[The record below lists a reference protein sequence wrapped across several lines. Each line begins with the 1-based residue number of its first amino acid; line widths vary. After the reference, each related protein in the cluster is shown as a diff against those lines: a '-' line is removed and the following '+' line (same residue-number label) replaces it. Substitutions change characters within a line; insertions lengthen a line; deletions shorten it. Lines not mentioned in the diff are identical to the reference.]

1 MGEQLTIDEDD
12 GVAEWEAGLPSVDQL
27 ASLSLSLIP
36 ADLASAFRILP
47 EPLRTAGDV
56 NRASHSTLTSLR
68 DIKPASGCEVYEQEG
83 SDPKKSRRMGPI
95 DEEAGGDCMEEQSMD
110 VSEKAVKKS
119 RLVWTPQLHKRFVEV
134 VGHLGLKNA
143 MPKTIMQLMN
153 VEGLTR
159 ENVASHLQKYRL
171 YIKRMQGW
179 SNEGPSPSDH
189 LFASNEATSNGGGP
203 IHGTGN
209 GNENR
214 LHNSDESGNHE
225 ACNGRIPMQMPYPLP
240 LHFTPVPAENVASG
254 YHGIQQHHNA
264 MMMMQHPHNNMMMMQ
279 QQQQQRDWPGN
290 MYNSIPYHAMDQNQK

>member
-1 MGEQLTIDEDD
+1 MDDQLRIEGDD

-36 ADLASAFRILP
+36 VDLASAFRILP

-56 NRASHSTLTSLR
+56 NRASHSNLTSLR
-68 DIKPASGCEVYEQEG
+68 DIKPARDCVVYEQEG
-83 SDPKKSRRMGPI
+83 SDPKKSRLMGPI
-95 DEEAGGDCMEEQSMD
+95 DEEGGGDCMDYQSMD

-134 VGHLGLKNA
+134 AVHLGLKNA

-171 YIKRMQGW
+171 YIKRMQGC

-189 LFASNEATSNGGGP
+189 LCASSEATSK
-203 IHGTGN
+203 
-209 GNENR
+209 R
-214 LHNSDESGNHE
+214 
-225 ACNGRIPMQMPYPLP
+225 M
-240 LHFTPVPAENVASG
+240 
-254 YHGIQQHHNA
+254 
-264 MMMMQHPHNNMMMMQ
+264 
-279 QQQQQRDWPGN
+279 
-290 MYNSIPYHAMDQNQK
+290 